1 MVAEQQA
8 DLPSSLVQH
17 QRQVAGLLGDPAAV
31 GVGSHPGE
39 TSPRPHQ
46 PPQSLR
52 ERKKDRTRRTLQA
65 EALRLFAAKGFQATT
80 IEEIAAAAEVAPR
93 TFFRYFPT
101 KEEVVFWAEHQPAL
115 AGFVAARPDH
125 EPAFQA
131 LRRGLTDGLASFYD
145 QDRDRLLERSKL
157 ACRTPALQP
166 RWRQQQADLA
176 AGMAQLLAHR
186 LGTGADDLEVRATAA
201 AIAAALFVAIEDW
214 QAHDG
219 QQDLGALIDR
229 ALGSVLTG
237 SLQATVT
244 PKRR

>member
-1 MVAEQQA
+1 M
-8 DLPSSLVQH
+8 
-17 QRQVAGLLGDPAAV
+17 
-31 GVGSHPGE
+31 E
-39 TSPRPHQ
+39 TSRRPNHQ
-46 PPQSLR
+46 PPTSLR

-65 EALRLFAAKGFQATT
+65 EALRLFTAKGFQATT

-115 AGFVAARPDH
+115 AGFVAARPDD

-131 LRRGLTDGLASFYD
+131 LRRGLVDGLASFYD
-145 QDRDRLLERSKL
+145 QDRERLLERSKL
-157 ACRTPALQP
+157 VCRTPALQP

-176 AGMAQLLAHR
+176 AGMALILAHR
-186 LGTGADDLEVRATAA
+186 LGVHADDLEVRAMAA
-201 AIAAALFVAIEDW
+201 AVAAALFVAIEEW

-229 ALGSVLTG
+229 ALGSVLAG
-237 SLQATVT
+237 PLQVTAT